1 MKEIKTKTFVVRDAV
16 AACTRAQ
23 RGGDTDRVGWGG
35 GEVRQDEAG
44 RDLAP
49 CAAGASTWTKISS
62 SSKIQRNSQGPKTT
76 TCGRLWGKLQTTRYK
91 KEEETQLSLLKSQ
104 EPKLG
109 VGSKSRVLCV
119 NPTHST
125 TKGVGG
131 PTSGHIP
138 TLTPRKEPAHPLQ
151 GESKGNHDMF
161 SLPLA
166 VAGAPVKPCL
176 NFLSGL

>member
-1 MKEIKTKTFVVRDAV
+1 MKEIKTETFAVRDAV
-16 AACTRAQ
+16 AACTCAQ
-23 RGGDTDRVGWGG
+23 RGGDTDQVGG
-35 GEVRQDEAG
+35 GEGRGLRTRPARTWRPGTENNHVQEALG
-44 RDLAP
+44 QITDNKVQKERRNPAVTSEEP
-49 CAAGASTWTKISS
+49 GAK
-62 SSKIQRNSQGPKTT
+62 Q
-76 TCGRLWGKLQTTRYK
+76 
-91 KEEETQLSLLKSQ
+91 
-104 EPKLG
+104 G